1 VRLFVL
7 LLAGPAFAFAQST
20 VTTYTPDLANGG
32 QTVLSASTSSDHT
45 QTQITQSLNGRQ
57 VPLEQHQERVIR
69 SDANGSVTESIVRR
83 ADPTGQFFTTERT
96 VTETRKN
103 PDGSSTA
110 QATTYRSDINGGD
123 QLAER
128 RTTGTHVSGKT
139 TTVTIAI
146 DQLGAD
152 GSLQT
157 VEKRSDVTQDLSQG
171 TEKKSSTT
179 ESIYRALPGES
190 FHEAVRK
197 VTTQTTSG
205 DKTVEDTADYEPG
218 AAAGDLQFQERRVST
233 TSKTPSGS
241 QATIVDVYAP
251 AADGV
256 VQSSDDKPQLKQEQI
271 ITRVQNPDGSVVDT
285 FSVREPN
292 ISNPTQLG
300 AAREITR
307 TVCTGNCGAP
317 PAVPA
322 EAPANDPTA
331 KH

>member
-1 VRLFVL
+1 M
-7 LLAGPAFAFAQST
+7 GQST
-20 VTTYTPDLANGG
+20 TTTYTPDLANGG

-45 QTQITQSLNGRQ
+45 QSQITQSLNGRQ

-69 SDANGSVTESIVRR
+69 SDANSSVTESIVRR
-83 ADPTGQFFTTERT
+83 SDPTGQFVSSERT
-96 VTETRKN
+96 VTETHKN
-103 PDGSSTA
+103 PDGSSTV

-128 RTTGTHVSGKT
+128 RTTETHIAGKT
-139 TTVTIAI
+139 TTVDTAI
-146 DQLGAD
+146 DQPGTD
-152 GSLQT
+152 GGLQT
-157 VEKRSDVTQDLSQG
+157 VEKRSDVTLDLSQG

-179 ESIYRALPGES
+179 ESIYRALPGQS

-218 AAAGDLQFQERRVST
+218 ATVGDLQFQERRVST
-233 TSKTPSGS
+233 TTKTPSGG

-256 VQSSDDKPQLKQEQI
+256 VQSSDEKPQLKQEQI

-285 FSVREPN
+285 LSVRE
-292 ISNPTQLG
+292 SNLSHPTELG

-307 TVCTGNCGAP
+307 TVCTGNCGVAPAAPAPAPPTPAAP
-317 PAVPA
+317 PAKP
-322 EAPANDPTA
+322 
-331 KH
+331 